1 MKRILICEDDEEIV
15 ELTKIILS
23 DCGYDITVL
32 RMCTNDIVSRVR
44 DIKPDLVLMDLWL
57 PEIGG
62 EKAIE
67 LLKADPITRD
77 IPIIVFSACNQ
88 AEIIAKK
95 LNAEGCIPK
104 PFTIEFFEDKVNE
117 LIADTNHLPS
127 RK

>member
-1 MKRILICEDDEEIV
+1 MKKILICEDDEEIV
-15 ELTKIILS
+15 ELTKIILG
-23 DCGYDITVL
+23 DNGYDTVVL
-32 RMCTNDIVSRVR
+32 RMCGNDIVSRVR

-67 LLKADPITRD
+67 LLKADPLTKD
-77 IPIIVFSACNQ
+77 IPVVVFSACNQ
-88 AEIIAKK
+88 ADIIARK

-104 PFTIEFFEDKVNE
+104 PFTIDFFEGTVNE